1 MQRPYGVS
9 NVCVNRAQPSRN
21 WGWLIAIC
29 GHQPSPVRCGSVWF
43 SGSGL
48 LEGEL
53 VGLGEHVAGQRFRV
67 PARPGLGRVF
77 CEEAP
82 LAVDGLSE
90 ADARRVG
97 RSEEHTSELQS
108 LIRNTY
114 AVSCLKNK

>member
-29 GHQPSPVRCGSVWF
+29 GHQPSPVRCGSVRF

-53 VGLGEHVAGQRFRV
+53 VGLGEHVSGQRFTV
-67 PARPGLGRVF
+67 PALPGLWWVF
-77 CEEAP
+77 SEEAP
-82 LAVDGLSE
+82 HAQDAFPESE
-90 ADARRVG
+90 ARRVG
-97 RSEEHTSELQS
+97 GVGGVGKAT
-108 LIRNTY
+108 
-114 AVSCLKNK
+114 

>member
-1 MQRPYGVS
+1 MHGPYGVS
-9 NVCVNRAQPSRN
+9 NVCVNRANPNRN
-21 WGWLIAIC
+21 WGWSIAIC

-43 SGSGL
+43 GVVQRLGL

-53 VGLGEHVAGQRFRV
+53 VGLGENVAGQRFRV

-82 LAVDGLSE
+82 LAVDGL
-90 ADARRVG
+90 

-108 LIRNTY
+108 LMRHSY
-114 AVSCLKNK
+114 AVFSLKKK